1 MSTATTAAVSLHIV
15 RLHGVARHGQP
26 GLAMLI

>member
-1 MSTATTAAVSLHIV
+1 MSTATTAAVSLHMPCLQ
-15 RLHGVARHGQP
+15 RVARHGQP